1 MRKITEVTRRDLFDI
16 IQDGFDKEI
25 DTLTYDPIYE
35 RQIPSSETV
44 HYYMPYSGRFSE
56 IDFLDRLYHLD
67 DMPSTDRRFSN
78 AKGDIHCHTVSF
90 NDWPKGWFLGDDRF
104 ELKDGFD
111 DEPLLKFL
119 CEMLHP
125 SVREEDSPWRE
136 YLNKFNDLL
145 RQDGYEVYSSYRIS
159 GRDVYRA
166 REYQKETMPLLPG
179 SLFSERYKELISFGN
194 GEAIDNISGNVGY
207 NAKKHLCKVM
217 FEFAEPMRI
226 QRNRYDSW
234 IDNTNALTEAIN
246 HLNEHMEIPV
256 IDLRAA
262 DFSPCPKE
270 ELLASFFTPF
280 VFDVIEYQFEELSN
294 GEKAPFQA
302 AINDSLRKDN
312 LSFRLSDSGLIELQA
327 DHEVLSPEIIANV
340 DLIAEPGIRDLLK
353 EAIEKHMQ
361 PTVQAH
367 RDAVEKIW
375 DALERLKTYYT
386 TMDKRASA
394 SKIVADM
401 ADGNQSYAELFN
413 AEFKALTDI
422 GNDYR
427 IRHHETNKN
436 DITDP
441 RYYDYFFNRCLSLI
455 ALAIQYLQ

>member
-16 IQDGFDKEI
+16 IQAGFDKEI
-25 DTLTYDPIYE
+25 DTLTYAPFYE

-44 HYYMPYSGRFSE
+44 HYYMQYSGRFSE

-67 DMPSTDRRFSN
+67 EMPSTDHRYNN
-78 AKGDIHCHTVSF
+78 AKGDIYCHTVSF
-90 NDWPKGWFLGDDRF
+90 NDWPEYWFLDDDRF

-125 SVREEDSPWRE
+125 SVREEESPWRE
-136 YLNKFNDLL
+136 YLDKFNDLL
-145 RQDGYEVYSSYRIS
+145 HQDGYEIYSSYRIS
-159 GRDVYRA
+159 GRDVYKA
-166 REYQKETMPLLPG
+166 REYRQEITPLLPG
-179 SLFSERYKELISFGN
+179 SLFSERYKELISYGN
-194 GEAIDNISGNVGY
+194 GESIDNISGNVGN

-226 QRNRYDSW
+226 QRSRYDSW
-234 IDNTNALTEAIN
+234 TENTDALKESIA
-246 HLNEHMEIPV
+246 HLNEYMEIPV
-256 IDLRAA
+256 IDLSSAM
-262 DFSPCPKE
+262 FSPCPAE
-270 ELLASFFTPF
+270 ELLASYFTPF
-280 VFDVIEYQFEELSN
+280 IFDVIEYQFDELSTR
-294 GEKAPFQA
+294 EKAPFQA
-302 AINDSLRKDN
+302 AINNTLRKDN

-386 TMDKRASA
+386 TMDKRSSA
-394 SKIVADM
+394 TKIATDM
-401 ADGNQSYAELFN
+401 ADGNQNYFALFN
-413 AEFKALTDI
+413 SEFKALTDI

-427 IRHHETNKN
+427 IRHHETNKI

-441 RYYDYFFNRCLSLI
+441 RHYDYFFNRCLSLI